1 MGKGQRCKTPF
12 ASIRNKGTDCGFSR
26 VLWWKWQWQESSA
39 EAVLFSTRRISCN
52 FQAVK
57 LADSKNMESMFIIL
71 EGRQKCLMLS
81 FKLLKGKCEKQKMQW
96 FWTGMS
102 SMVDKVGGGRN
113 VRISREW
120 DVRALVELRVPLHR
134 RQKRNQEHTYLR
146 QIPSFL
152 SMLISYNWL
161 PWKSNTMLFLYLCLN
176 VRTFTLGVY
185 QMYWVC
191 LPILFEMT
199 YNKRY
204 TCLFSIL
211 FFCHTM

>member
-1 MGKGQRCKTPF
+1 M
-12 ASIRNKGTDCGFSR
+12 
-26 VLWWKWQWQESSA
+26 
-39 EAVLFSTRRISCN
+39 LFSARRISCN

-57 LADSKNMESMFIIL
+57 LAISKNMESMFIVL

-96 FWTGMS
+96 FLTGMS

-120 DVRALVELRVPLHR
+120 VVRALVEPRVPP
-134 RQKRNQEHTYLR
+134 QQEAEGEHAYVR

-152 SMLISYNWL
+152 SMPISHNLL
-161 PWKSNTMLFLYLCLN
+161 PGKSNTMPFLYLFLN
-176 VRTFTLGVY
+176 VRTFTLGGY

-204 TCLFSIL
+204 TCLFSI
-211 FFCHTM
+211 FFSATPCSICNLSILNRDPAHTPRIRNVES